1 MPFSHALEQYYI
13 KTYNDPMSAS
23 LSTPNGWQT
32 GVYFFEMLHT
42 PFLLYFLFGKDGIKK
57 ELGAI
62 VVMTQVAVVTSLF
75 IWEAWAFDDAIVSR
89 DQKMVLTLYM
99 YAPFLAIPTVMV
111 VDMISRV
118 SRRVEK
124 AEQVKR
130 K

>member
-1 MPFSHALEQYYI
+1 
-13 KTYNDPMSAS
+13 
-23 LSTPNGWQT
+23 
-32 GVYFFEMLHT
+32 
-42 PFLLYFLFGKDGIKK
+42 
-57 ELGAI
+57 

>member
-1 MPFSHALEQYYI
+1 M
-13 KTYNDPMSAS
+13 
-23 LSTPNGWQT
+23 
-32 GVYFFEMLHT
+32 
-42 PFLLYFLFGKDGIKK
+42 
-57 ELGAI
+57 
-62 VVMTQVAVVTSLF
+62 VMTQVAVVTSLF